1 MMKKFDDIKESLKR
15 SRGTTYELIS
25 LTNLANIYK
34 DVQDSVLLEYVPVKI
49 VSLFEEHFRQLYAE
63 IIDMPK
69 YRCNLKKVKF
79 LKDLRM
85 DSDVIDAFQNNEVTL
100 GDYLSYY
107 FSCNSV
113 YQVMEQFDQLLNMD
127 VKGKLMKK
135 IVDIELKSSESEND
149 ARKAASLYIESVDL
163 IFKARH
169 IMCHEG
175 AFMNKLENPM
185 VMQMIDDAI
194 LFAQF
199 IDNIVSDILYPGFDY
214 TQASMNNDAYGKFEK
229 ADNNLNQLIE
239 YIKDNKKDLEPDFS
253 YLESWKEFRKC
264 KAESD
269 AKTCEGGS
277 MYPCIYYSSMEETTK
292 QLITQVKSS
301 FMLYDYK
308 VE

>member
-1 MMKKFDDIKESLKR
+1 MKKIDDIKESLKR
-15 SRGTTYELIS
+15 SRDTTYELFS
-25 LTNLANIYK
+25 LTNLANLYK
-34 DVQDSVLLEYVPVKI
+34 DVQNSALLEYVPIKI

-63 IIDMPK
+63 IIDVPK

-85 DSDVIDAFQNNEVTL
+85 DFDVIDAFQSNEVTL

-113 YQVMEQFDQLLNMD
+113 YQVMEQFGQLLNID

-149 ARKAASLYIESVDL
+149 ARKAASLYIESIDL

-169 IMCHEG
+169 ILCHEG
-175 AFMNKLENPM
+175 AFMNKLENSM

-199 IDNIVSDILYPGFDY
+199 MDNIVSDILYPGFDY

-229 ADNNLNQLIE
+229 AENNLNQLIG

-253 YLESWKEFRKC
+253 YLDSWKEFRKC

-277 MYPCIYYSSMEETTK
+277 MYPCIYYSSLEETTK
-292 QLITQVKSS
+292 QLIAQVKSS
-301 FMLYDYK
+301 FRLYDYK

>member
-1 MMKKFDDIKESLKR
+1 MMKKLDDIKESLKR
-15 SRGTTYELIS
+15 SRGTTYELFS
-25 LTNLANIYK
+25 LTNLVNIYK
-34 DVQDSVLLEYVPVKI
+34 DVQDSELLEYVPVKI

-85 DSDVIDAFQNNEVTL
+85 DFDVIDAFQNNEVTL

-113 YQVMEQFDQLLNMD
+113 YQVMEQFGQLLNMD
-127 VKGKLMKK
+127 VKGKLMEK

-175 AFMNKLENPM
+175 AFMNKLENSL

-277 MYPCIYYSSMEETTK
+277 MYPCIYYSSLEETTK
-292 QLITQVKSS
+292 QLIAQVKSS
-301 FMLYDYK
+301 FRLYDYK

>member
-1 MMKKFDDIKESLKR
+1 MMKKFDEIKESLKR
-15 SRGTTYELIS
+15 SRGTTYELFS
-25 LTNLANIYK
+25 LTNLVNIYK
-34 DVQDSVLLEYVPVKI
+34 DVQDSELLEYVPVKI

-63 IIDMPK
+63 IIDKPK

-85 DSDVIDAFQNNEVTL
+85 DFDVIDAFQNNEVTL

-127 VKGKLMKK
+127 VKGKLMEK

-149 ARKAASLYIESVDL
+149 ARKAASLYIESVDF

-199 IDNIVSDILYPGFDY
+199 IDNLVSDILYPGFDY
-214 TQASMNNDAYGKFEK
+214 TQDSMNNDAYGKFEK

-239 YIKDNKKDLEPDFS
+239 YIKDNKKELKADFS

-277 MYPCIYYSSMEETTK
+277 MYPCIYYSSLEETTK
-292 QLITQVKSS
+292 QLIAQVKSS
-301 FMLYDYK
+301 FRLYDYK
-308 VE
+308 IE

>member
-1 MMKKFDDIKESLKR
+1 MKKFNDIKESLKR

-308 VE
+308 IE

>member
-1 MMKKFDDIKESLKR
+1 MKKFDDIKESLKR
-15 SRGTTYELIS
+15 SRGTTYELFS
-25 LTNLANIYK
+25 LTNLVNIYK
-34 DVQDSVLLEYVPVKI
+34 DVQDSELLEYVPVKI

-85 DSDVIDAFQNNEVTL
+85 DFDVIDAFQNNEVTL

-113 YQVMEQFDQLLNMD
+113 YQVMEQFGQLLNMD
-127 VKGKLMKK
+127 VKGKLMEK

-149 ARKAASLYIESVDL
+149 AKKAASLYIESVDL

-175 AFMNKLENPM
+175 AFMNKLENSM

-277 MYPCIYYSSMEETTK
+277 MYPCIYYSSLEETTK
-292 QLITQVKSS
+292 QLIAQVKSS
-301 FMLYDYK
+301 FRLYDYK

>member
-15 SRGTTYELIS
+15 SRGTTYELFS
-25 LTNLANIYK
+25 LTNLVNIYK
-34 DVQDSVLLEYVPVKI
+34 NVLNSELLEYVPVKI

-69 YRCNLKKVKF
+69 YRCNLKKVKS
-79 LKDLRM
+79 LKDLRI
-85 DSDVIDAFQNNEVTL
+85 DFDVIDAFQNNEVTL

-113 YQVMEQFDQLLNMD
+113 YQVMEQFGQLLNMD

-135 IVDIELKSSESEND
+135 IVDIEIKSSESEND
-149 ARKAASLYIESVDL
+149 ARKASSLYIESVDL

-175 AFMNKLENPM
+175 AFINKLENTM

-214 TQASMNNDAYGKFEK
+214 TQASMNNDAYRKFKK
-229 ADNNLNQLIE
+229 ADDNLNQLIE

-277 MYPCIYYSSMEETTK
+277 MYPCIYYSSLEETTK
-292 QLITQVKSS
+292 QLIVQVKSS
-301 FMLYDYK
+301 FRLYDYK

>member
-1 MMKKFDDIKESLKR
+1 MKKIDDIKESLKR
-15 SRGTTYELIS
+15 SRSTTYELFS
-25 LTNLANIYK
+25 LTNLANLYK
-34 DVQDSVLLEYVPVKI
+34 DVQNSALLEYVPIKI

-63 IIDMPK
+63 IIDTPK
-69 YRCNLKKVKF
+69 YRCNLKNVKF

-85 DSDVIDAFQNNEVTL
+85 DFDVIDAFQSNEVTL

-107 FSCNSV
+107 FSCSSV
-113 YQVMEQFDQLLNMD
+113 CQVMEQFGQLLKVD
-127 VKGKLMKK
+127 VKGKLMEK

-149 ARKAASLYIESVDL
+149 ARKAAFLYIESVDL

-169 IMCHEG
+169 ILCHEG

-229 ADNNLNQLIE
+229 AENNLNQLIE
-239 YIKDNKKDLEPDFS
+239 YIKDNKKDLEPVFS

-277 MYPCIYYSSMEETTK
+277 MYPCIYYSSMEETTLQLIK
-292 QLITQVKSS
+292 QLKST
-301 FMLYDYK
+301 FKLYDYM

>member
-1 MMKKFDDIKESLKR
+1 MKKIDDIKESLKR
-15 SRGTTYELIS
+15 SRGTTYELFS
-25 LTNLANIYK
+25 LTNLANLYK
-34 DVQDSVLLEYVPVKI
+34 DVQNSALLEYVPIKI

-63 IIDMPK
+63 IIDVPK

-85 DSDVIDAFQNNEVTL
+85 DFDVIDAFQSNEVTL

-113 YQVMEQFDQLLNMD
+113 YQVMEQFCQLLNID

-135 IVDIELKSSESEND
+135 IVDIELKSSVSEND
-149 ARKAASLYIESVDL
+149 ARKAASLYIESIDL

-169 IMCHEG
+169 ILCHEG
-175 AFMNKLENPM
+175 AFMNKLENSM

-199 IDNIVSDILYPGFDY
+199 MDNIVSDILYPGFDY

-229 ADNNLNQLIE
+229 AENNLNQLIE
-239 YIKDNKKDLEPDFS
+239 YINDNKKDLEPDFS
-253 YLESWKEFRKC
+253 YLDSWKEFRKC

-269 AKTCEGGS
+269 AKTSEGGS
-277 MYPCIYYSSMEETTK
+277 MYPCIYYSSLEETPK
-292 QLITQVKSS
+292 QLIAQVKSS
-301 FMLYDYK
+301 FRLYDYK

>member
-1 MMKKFDDIKESLKR
+1 MKKIDDIKESLKR
-15 SRGTTYELIS
+15 SRGTTYELFS
-25 LTNLANIYK
+25 LTNLANLYK
-34 DVQDSVLLEYVPVKI
+34 DVQNSALLEYVPIKI

-63 IIDMPK
+63 IIDVPK

-85 DSDVIDAFQNNEVTL
+85 DFDVIDAFQSNEVTL

-113 YQVMEQFDQLLNMD
+113 YQVMEQFGQLLNID

-149 ARKAASLYIESVDL
+149 ARKAASLYIESIDL

-169 IMCHEG
+169 ILCHEG
-175 AFMNKLENPM
+175 AFMNKLENSM

-199 IDNIVSDILYPGFDY
+199 MDNIVSDILYPGFDY

-229 ADNNLNQLIE
+229 AENNLNQLIG

-253 YLESWKEFRKC
+253 YLDSWKEFRKC

-277 MYPCIYYSSMEETTK
+277 MYPCIYYSSLEETTK
-292 QLITQVKSS
+292 QLIAQVKSS
-301 FMLYDYK
+301 FRLYDYK

>member
-1 MMKKFDDIKESLKR
+1 MKKFDDIKESLKR
-15 SRGTTYELIS
+15 SRGTTYELFS
-25 LTNLANIYK
+25 LTNLVNIYK
-34 DVQDSVLLEYVPVKI
+34 DVQDSELLEYVPVKI

-85 DSDVIDAFQNNEVTL
+85 DFDVIDAFQNNEVTL
-100 GDYLSYY
+100 GDYFSYY

-113 YQVMEQFDQLLNMD
+113 FQVMEQFGQLLNMD
-127 VKGKLMKK
+127 VKGKLMEK

-149 ARKAASLYIESVDL
+149 AKKAASLYIESVDL
-163 IFKARH
+163 IFNARH

-175 AFMNKLENPM
+175 AFVNKLENPM

-269 AKTCEGGS
+269 AKICEGGS
-277 MYPCIYYSSMEETTK
+277 MYPCIYYSSLEETTK
-292 QLITQVKSS
+292 QLIAQVKSS
-301 FMLYDYK
+301 FRLYDYK

>member
-1 MMKKFDDIKESLKR
+1 MKKFDDIKESLKR
-15 SRGTTYELIS
+15 SRGTTYELFS
-25 LTNLANIYK
+25 LTNLANLYK
-34 DVQDSVLLEYVPVKI
+34 DVQNSALLEYVPIKI

-63 IIDMPK
+63 IIDVPK

-85 DSDVIDAFQNNEVTL
+85 DFDVIDAFQSNEVTL

-113 YQVMEQFDQLLNMD
+113 YQVMEQFGQLLKVD
-127 VKGKLMKK
+127 VKGKLMEK

-169 IMCHEG
+169 ILCHEG

-199 IDNIVSDILYPGFDY
+199 MDNIVSDILYPGFDY
-214 TQASMNNDAYGKFEK
+214 TQNSMNNDAYGKFEK

-239 YIKDNKKDLEPDFS
+239 YIKDNKKEFEPDFS

-277 MYPCIYYSSMEETTK
+277 MYPCIYYSSLEETTK
-292 QLITQVKSS
+292 QLIAQVKSS
-301 FMLYDYK
+301 FRLYEYK

>member
-1 MMKKFDDIKESLKR
+1 MKKIDDIKESLKR
-15 SRGTTYELIS
+15 SRGTTYELFS
-25 LTNLANIYK
+25 LTNLANLYK
-34 DVQDSVLLEYVPVKI
+34 DVQNSALLEYVPIKI

-63 IIDMPK
+63 IIDVPK

-85 DSDVIDAFQNNEVTL
+85 DFDVIDAFQSNEVTL

-113 YQVMEQFDQLLNMD
+113 YQVMEQFCQLLNID

-135 IVDIELKSSESEND
+135 IVDIELKSSVSEND

-169 IMCHEG
+169 ILCHEG
-175 AFMNKLENPM
+175 AFMNKLENSM

-199 IDNIVSDILYPGFDY
+199 MDNIVSDILYPGFDY

-229 ADNNLNQLIE
+229 AENNLNQLIE
-239 YIKDNKKDLEPDFS
+239 YINDNKKDLEPDFS
-253 YLESWKEFRKC
+253 YLDSWKEFRKC

-269 AKTCEGGS
+269 AKTSEGGS
-277 MYPCIYYSSMEETTK
+277 MYPCIYYSSLEETTK
-292 QLITQVKSS
+292 QLIAQVKSS
-301 FMLYDYK
+301 FRLYDYK

>member
-1 MMKKFDDIKESLKR
+1 MKKFDDIKESLKR
-15 SRGTTYELIS
+15 SRGTTYELFS
-25 LTNLANIYK
+25 LTNLVNIYK
-34 DVQDSVLLEYVPVKI
+34 DVQDSELLEYVPVKI

-85 DSDVIDAFQNNEVTL
+85 DFDVIDAFQNNEVTL

-113 YQVMEQFDQLLNMD
+113 YQVMEQFGQLLNMD
-127 VKGKLMKK
+127 VKGKLMEK

-149 ARKAASLYIESVDL
+149 ARKASSLYIESVDL

-194 LFAQF
+194 LFTQF

-214 TQASMNNDAYGKFEK
+214 TQASMNNDAFGKFEK

-264 KAESD
+264 KAEFD

-277 MYPCIYYSSMEETTK
+277 MYPCIYYSSLEETTK
-292 QLITQVKSS
+292 QLIAQVKSS
-301 FMLYDYK
+301 FRLYDYK

>member
-1 MMKKFDDIKESLKR
+1 MMKKIDDIKESLKR
-15 SRGTTYELIS
+15 SRGTTYELFS
-25 LTNLANIYK
+25 LTNLANLYK
-34 DVQDSVLLEYVPVKI
+34 DVQNSALLEYVPIKI

-63 IIDMPK
+63 IIDVPK

-85 DSDVIDAFQNNEVTL
+85 DFDVIDAFQSNEVTL

-113 YQVMEQFDQLLNMD
+113 YQVMEQFGQLLNID

-135 IVDIELKSSESEND
+135 IVDIELKSSASEND
-149 ARKAASLYIESVDL
+149 ARKAASLYIESIDL

-169 IMCHEG
+169 ILCHEG
-175 AFMNKLENPM
+175 AFMNKLENSM

-199 IDNIVSDILYPGFDY
+199 MDNIVSDILYPGFDY

-229 ADNNLNQLIE
+229 AENNLNQLIE
-239 YIKDNKKDLEPDFS
+239 YINDNKKDLEPDFS
-253 YLESWKEFRKC
+253 YLDSWKEFRKC

-277 MYPCIYYSSMEETTK
+277 MYPCIYYSSLEETTK
-292 QLITQVKSS
+292 QLIAQVKSS
-301 FMLYDYK
+301 FRLYDYK

>member
-1 MMKKFDDIKESLKR
+1 MQFRLSGNGAIR
-15 SRGTTYELIS
+15 ST
-25 LTNLANIYK
+25 
-34 DVQDSVLLEYVPVKI
+34 
-49 VSLFEEHFRQLYAE
+49 FEGGC
-63 IIDMPK
+63 K
-69 YRCNLKKVKF
+69 
-79 LKDLRM
+79 
-85 DSDVIDAFQNNEVTL
+85 
-100 GDYLSYY
+100 G
-107 FSCNSV
+107 
-113 YQVMEQFDQLLNMD
+113 QVD
-127 VKGKLMKK
+127 GK

-149 ARKAASLYIESVDL
+149 ARKAAFLYIESVDL

-169 IMCHEG
+169 ILCHEG

-229 ADNNLNQLIE
+229 AENNLNQLIE

-277 MYPCIYYSSMEETTK
+277 MYPCIYYSSMEETTLQLIK
-292 QLITQVKSS
+292 QLKST
-301 FMLYDYK
+301 FKLYDYM

>member
-1 MMKKFDDIKESLKR
+1 MKKIDDIKESLKR
-15 SRGTTYELIS
+15 SRGTTYELFS
-25 LTNLANIYK
+25 LTNLANLYK
-34 DVQDSVLLEYVPVKI
+34 DVQNSALLEYVPIKI

-63 IIDMPK
+63 IIDVPK

-85 DSDVIDAFQNNEVTL
+85 DFDVIDAFQSNEVTL

-113 YQVMEQFDQLLNMD
+113 YQVMEQFGQLLKVD
-127 VKGKLMKK
+127 VKGKLMEK

-169 IMCHEG
+169 ILCHEG

-199 IDNIVSDILYPGFDY
+199 IDNIVSDILYPDFDY

-229 ADNNLNQLIE
+229 AENNLNQLIE

-277 MYPCIYYSSMEETTK
+277 MYPCIYFSSMEETTLQLIK
-292 QLITQVKSS
+292 QLKST
-301 FMLYDYK
+301 FKLYDYM

>member
-1 MMKKFDDIKESLKR
+1 MIKKFDDIKGSLKR
-15 SRGTTYELIS
+15 SRGTTYELFS
-25 LTNLANIYK
+25 LTNLANKYK
-34 DVQDSVLLEYVPVKI
+34 DVQDSELLEYVPVKI

-85 DSDVIDAFQNNEVTL
+85 DFDVIDAFQNNEVTL

-113 YQVMEQFDQLLNMD
+113 YQVMDQFDQLLNMD
-127 VKGKLMKK
+127 VKSKLMEK

-199 IDNIVSDILYPGFDY
+199 IDNIVSDILYPNYEY
-214 TQASMNNDAYGKFEK
+214 TQGAMNAESYEKYEKSDANLSKLINYII
-229 ADNNLNQLIE
+229 DNQ
-239 YIKDNKKDLEPDFS
+239 KDLELDFS
-253 YLESWKEFRKC
+253 YIDAWKEFRKC

-269 AKTCEGGS
+269 AKVCEGGS
-277 MYPCIYYSSMEETTK
+277 MYPCVYYSSMEETTLQLIK
-292 QLITQVKSS
+292 QLKST
-301 FMLYDYK
+301 FKLYDYM

>member
-1 MMKKFDDIKESLKR
+1 MKKIDDIKESLKR
-15 SRGTTYELIS
+15 SRGTTYELFS
-25 LTNLANIYK
+25 LTNLANLYK
-34 DVQDSVLLEYVPVKI
+34 DVQNSALLEYVPIKL

-63 IIDMPK
+63 IIDVPK

-85 DSDVIDAFQNNEVTL
+85 DFDVIDAFQSNEVTL

-113 YQVMEQFDQLLNMD
+113 YQVMEQFCQLLNID

-135 IVDIELKSSESEND
+135 IVDIELKSSVSEND
-149 ARKAASLYIESVDL
+149 ARKAASLYIESIDL

-169 IMCHEG
+169 ILCHEG
-175 AFMNKLENPM
+175 AFMNKLENSM

-199 IDNIVSDILYPGFDY
+199 MDNIVSDILYPGFDY

-229 ADNNLNQLIE
+229 AENNLNQLIE
-239 YIKDNKKDLEPDFS
+239 YINDNKKDLEPDFS
-253 YLESWKEFRKC
+253 YLDSWKEFRKC

-269 AKTCEGGS
+269 AKTSEGGS
-277 MYPCIYYSSMEETTK
+277 MYPCIYYSSLEETTK
-292 QLITQVKSS
+292 QLIAQVKSS
-301 FMLYDYK
+301 FRLYDYK

>member
-1 MMKKFDDIKESLKR
+1 MKKIDDIKESLKR
-15 SRGTTYELIS
+15 SRGTTYELFS
-25 LTNLANIYK
+25 LTNLANLYK
-34 DVQDSVLLEYVPVKI
+34 DVQNSALLEYVPIKI

-63 IIDMPK
+63 IIDVPK

-85 DSDVIDAFQNNEVTL
+85 DFDVIDAFQSNEVTL

-113 YQVMEQFDQLLNMD
+113 YQVMEQFGQLLNID

-135 IVDIELKSSESEND
+135 IVDIELKSSASEND
-149 ARKAASLYIESVDL
+149 ARKAASLYIESIDL

-169 IMCHEG
+169 ILCHEG
-175 AFMNKLENPM
+175 AFMNKLENSM

-199 IDNIVSDILYPGFDY
+199 MDNIVSDILYPGFDY

-229 ADNNLNQLIE
+229 AENNLNQLIE
-239 YIKDNKKDLEPDFS
+239 YINDNKKDLEPDFS
-253 YLESWKEFRKC
+253 YLDSWKEFRKC

-277 MYPCIYYSSMEETTK
+277 MYPCIYYSSLEETTK
-292 QLITQVKSS
+292 QLIAQVKSS
-301 FMLYDYK
+301 FRLYDYK

>member
-1 MMKKFDDIKESLKR
+1 MKKIDDIKESLKR
-15 SRGTTYELIS
+15 SRGTTYELFS
-25 LTNLANIYK
+25 LTNLANLYK
-34 DVQDSVLLEYVPVKI
+34 DVQNSALLEYVPIKI

-63 IIDMPK
+63 IIDVPK

-85 DSDVIDAFQNNEVTL
+85 DFDVIDAFQSNEVTL

-113 YQVMEQFDQLLNMD
+113 YQVMEQFGQLLNID

-149 ARKAASLYIESVDL
+149 ARKAASFYIESIDL

-169 IMCHEG
+169 ILCHEG
-175 AFMNKLENPM
+175 AFMNKLENSM

-199 IDNIVSDILYPGFDY
+199 MDNIVSDILYPGFDY

-229 ADNNLNQLIE
+229 AENNLIQLIE

-277 MYPCIYYSSMEETTK
+277 MYPCIYYSSLEETTK
-292 QLITQVKSS
+292 QLIAQVKSS
-301 FMLYDYK
+301 FRLYEYK